1 MKIYME
7 ILCSV
12 DLMNENINIVSKAV
26 SARSTMPVLEGI
38 YICAGADGKMVLK
51 ANDMELCIET
61 DMEADVIT
69 PGEAVIN
76 AKLLGNIMK
85 SLKSEKAHITVTEGC
100 VSIKGGKAR
109 FELPLI
115 SAAEFPDIAK
125 PENGSSV
132 RINKSILKEMINKTI
147 FAVATID
154 TRPVLMGCLL
164 EIKGKNLR
172 MVAVD
177 GYRMALRNAT
187 LDEEFEDNRIIIP
200 TKALNELTKILK
212 DDDEYV
218 NISWSGNHALFE
230 FDGCRMYTR
239 LIEGEYINYE
249 SIINIDAPEE
259 IECCKEELFDAVQR
273 AALVLA
279 GENGKS
285 IKMRIEENNINISCE
300 SSFGS
305 VDDNIEVENY
315 GFELTIGFNH
325 RYLIDALKSCDC
337 ETVKLKIKASRNPI
351 IIEPTEGN
359 EFLYLVLPV
368 RLNEE

>member
-1 MKIYME
+1 ME

-26 SARSTMPVLEGI
+26 SARSAMPVLEGI
-38 YICAGADGKMVLK
+38 YINAGADGKLVMK

-61 DMEADVIT
+61 DCEADVIA
-69 PGEAVIN
+69 PGEIVIN
-76 AKLLGNIMK
+76 AKLFGNIIK
-85 SLKSEKAHITVTEGC
+85 SLKSEKVHIIANDNNVL
-100 VSIKGGKAR
+100 IKGGKAK

-125 PENGSSV
+125 PENGNLI
-132 RINKSILKEMINKTI
+132 RISKSILKDMISKTV
-147 FAVATID
+147 FAVAVVD

-164 EIKGKNLR
+164 EIKGNNLR

-177 GYRMALRNAT
+177 GYRMAVRNAVVE
-187 LDEEFEDNRIIIP
+187 DEFEDNSIIIP
-200 TKALNELTKILK
+200 TKALNEITKILK
-212 DDDEYV
+212 EDGDEYV
-218 NISWSGNHALFE
+218 NVSWSGNHALFE

-249 SIINIDAPEE
+249 SIINLDSPEI
-259 IECCKEELFDAVQR
+259 IECDTRDLFDAVQR
-273 AALVLA
+273 AALILS

-285 IKMRIEENNINISCE
+285 VKMRIADNNINISCE

-305 VDDNIEVENY
+305 VDDNIEAE
-315 GFELTIGFNH
+315 GASFELTIGFNH

-337 ETVKLKIKASRNPI
+337 ERVKIKMKASRNPM
-351 IIEPTEGN
+351 IIEPEEGN

-368 RLNEE
+368 RLNED